1 MRVFGFV
8 LGILAL
14 LIALAFGIAEVT
26 LSGPQGLGT
35 LWFALDANSLVGFQ
49 AIVEKQISPALW
61 PPVQWFLTVPGWLL
75 FLVPAVV
82 LVFAC
87 RPAWRQG

>member
-8 LGILAL
+8 LGVLAL
-14 LIALAFGIAEVT
+14 LIALAFGIAEIV

-35 LWFALDANSLVGFQ
+35 LWFAIDANSLVGFQ

-61 PPVQWFLTVPGWLL
+61 PPVQWLLTVPGWLL

-82 LVFAC
+82 LIFAC
-87 RPAWRQG
+87 RPRWQPG